1 MVASGDPSAWTGEDA
16 AALIQAFARPRLTG
30 SEGAVAVEREL
41 LSRLERLGYD
51 VQLLP
56 FELSTWPAGRGVAV
70 LGLMLVAGATGTWG
84 VLQAGAGAGATTMA
98 ATGVAGGA
106 AVGALVIALVTTAL
120 ALAGTAATSWAI
132 LHLPFGRIPGR
143 NWLARRADRPP
154 NLLVMAHRDSK
165 SQAVP
170 TLARTI
176 AAALAIVGW
185 LALLAATIL
194 ATAGAPHP
202 WLANVGFVA
211 TLVGGVGLLPA
222 VTGNRSP
229 GALDNATGL
238 AALLLIAR
246 DQREHDDLGFLITD
260 AEEYGLAG
268 AAAIAGR
275 APLDEVRAVI
285 NMDGLDDS
293 GMLRVC
299 EGRGFP
305 VHDRAPGL
313 TAVMA
318 RSCEAV
324 GLPARTGPLP
334 PGLLCD
340 HIPFA
345 AAGVPAVTLMRGHVG
360 SLARVHR
367 PSDTPER
374 LTGVGAESTA
384 RVVCRALD
392 EIRRHGLPPVTD
404 TATLGA
410 S

>member
-1 MVASGDPSAWTGEDA
+1 MVASGDPSAWMGEDA
-16 AALIQAFARPRLTG
+16 AALIRAFARPRLTG

-70 LGLMLVAGATGTWG
+70 LGLMLMAGATGTWG
-84 VLQAGAGAGATTMA
+84 VQQAGAGAGAA
-98 ATGVAGGA
+98 AGTAGA
-106 AVGALVIALVTTAL
+106 AVGALMIALVTTAL
-120 ALAGTAATSWAI
+120 ALGGMAATSWAI

-154 NLLVMAHRDSK
+154 TLLVMAHRDSK

-185 LALLAATIL
+185 LVLLAATIL

-211 TLVGGVGLLPA
+211 TLAGGVGLLPA

-246 DQREHDDLGFLITD
+246 DQREHEDVGFLITD

-268 AAAIAGR
+268 AAAIAGQ
-275 APLDEVRAVI
+275 APLEAVRAVI

-374 LTGVGAESTA
+374 LTGVGADSTA